1 MKTGYRPGS
10 AGDQQ
15 EKSEMK
21 AKLVMG
27 AVTLLLFAMCYL
39 NLFHTELF
47 QHHLQAS
54 WGAKIFGVVVFAA
67 AFLPL
72 VFENWLSDQTESD
85 WLWFVLWIIF
95 FVLSIFVSSGFNFGS

>member
-10 AGDQQ
+10 AGDAQ

-27 AVTLLLFAMCYL
+27 VVTILLFAMCYL
-39 NLFHTELF
+39 NLFHTDLF

-54 WGAKIFGVVVFAA
+54 FGTKIIGVVVFAG

-72 VFENWLSDQTESD
+72 VFENWLSDQTEND
-85 WLWFVLWIIF
+85 WVWFVLWIILF
-95 FVLSIFVSSGFNFGS
+95 GLSIFTSSGFNFGS

>member
-10 AGDQQ
+10 AGDAQ

-27 AVTLLLFAMCYL
+27 VVTLLLFAMCYL

-54 WGAKIFGVVVFAA
+54 LGARVFGVVVFAA
-67 AFLPL
+67 TFLPL
-72 VFENWLSDQTESD
+72 LFENWLSDQTEND
-85 WLWFVLWIIF
+85 WIWFVLWILL
-95 FVLSIFVSSGFNFGS
+95 FVASLLTSSGFNFGS